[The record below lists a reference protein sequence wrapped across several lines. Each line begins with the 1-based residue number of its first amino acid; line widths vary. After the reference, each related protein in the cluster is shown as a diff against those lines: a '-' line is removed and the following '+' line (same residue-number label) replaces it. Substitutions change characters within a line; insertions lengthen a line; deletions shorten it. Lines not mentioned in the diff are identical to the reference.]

1 MAAPES
7 KRLIR
12 AYDMKKSAFLW
23 DTVTYGGTGLVLS
36 VHPTKTYAVVR
47 VSSREGEK
55 RTDMIH
61 FFDNRTGL
69 LKDSITLENT
79 LFRPD
84 AADIDIRDAALIL
97 KGGAEVSVRK

>member
-1 MAAPES
+1 
-7 KRLIR
+7 
-12 AYDMKKSAFLW
+12 MKKSAFLW

-36 VHPTKTYAVVR
+36 VHPTKNYAIVR

-61 FFDNRTGL
+61 FFENRTGL

-79 LFRPD
+79 TFRPD
-84 AADIDIRDAALIL
+84 AGRYRHP
-97 KGGAEVSVRK
+97 GRRV